1 MWTTAGSTQPTRHS
15 ARMGK
20 RSRQRR
26 RDAAAVVEAVQ
37 RPITSDDQRQPELV
51 VLVRRRQR
59 LDTEIATEVARLRRA
74 GVSWTVIGQALGV
87 SRQGARQRYA
97 GTR

>member
-1 MWTTAGSTQPTRHS
+1 
-15 ARMGK
+15 MGK

-26 RDAAAVVEAVQ
+26 REAAAVVQALQ
-37 RPITSDDQRQPELV
+37 RPRDSEEQRQPELV
-51 VLVRRRQR
+51 LLVRRRQR
-59 LDTEIATEVARLRRA
+59 LDADIAAEVARLRAA
-74 GVSWTVIGQALGV
+74 GVSWTIIGQVLRI

>member
-1 MWTTAGSTQPTRHS
+1 
-15 ARMGK
+15 MGK

-26 RDAAAVVEAVQ
+26 REAAAVAEAVQ
-37 RPITSDDQRQPELV
+37 RFPASDEQRQPELV
-51 VLVRRRQR
+51 LLVRRRQR
-59 LDTEIATEVARLRRA
+59 LDADIAAEVARLRTA
-74 GVSWTVIGQALGV
+74 GVSWTVIGQAFGI

>member
-1 MWTTAGSTQPTRHS
+1 
-15 ARMGK
+15 MGK

-26 RDAAAVVEAVQ
+26 RDAAAVVQAVQ
-37 RPITSDDQRQPELV
+37 RPTASEEQRQPPLV

-59 LDTEIATEVARLRRA
+59 LDADIAAEVARLRAA
-74 GVSWTVIGQALGV
+74 GVSWTVIGKALGN

>member
-1 MWTTAGSTQPTRHS
+1 
-15 ARMGK
+15 MGK

-26 RDAAAVVEAVQ
+26 RAATAVVEAVQ
-37 RPITSDDQRQPELV
+37 RPDAFGEQRQPELV
-51 VLVRRRQR
+51 LLVRRRQR
-59 LDTEIATEVARLRRA
+59 LEADIAAEVARLRRA
-74 GVSWTVIGQALGV
+74 GVSWTVIGAALGV

>member
-1 MWTTAGSTQPTRHS
+1 
-15 ARMGK
+15 MGK

-26 RDAAAVVEAVQ
+26 REAAAVVEAVQ
-37 RPITSDDQRQPELV
+37 RPSDSQEQRQPELV
-51 VLVRRRQR
+51 LLVRRRQR
-59 LDTEIATEVARLRRA
+59 LEADIAAEVVRLRAA
-74 GVSWTVIGQALGV
+74 GVSWTVIGAALGV